1 MSTIRYA
8 NKIIVLNKGRVVEY
22 GTHDS
27 LMQVQGVYYGL
38 VEQQD
43 SYRLEDKKFENYQ
56 PTEIFRSNQRNSDV
70 RKERRSSIINFPS
83 SILEALSSKRNSFNI
98 ENSEEVKVIK
108 KIQLKYR
115 KIKIIILIGK
125 KIKYFMV
132 NIKNK

>member
-1 MSTIRYA
+1 LSTIRYA